1 VGDAPYIAR
10 LAPNIANRRM
20 LRIREIS
27 LMEPRAGFPRGRLL
41 EKQGAGNPEGIAS
54 NEAAQPAIR
63 LLARRRLRR
72 SLLVFYFDFVHNL
85 LNVRNVLGYLLDG
98 RAFGRGVDATLQSD
112 DALVHIIFH
121 VVLQL

>member
-1 VGDAPYIAR
+1 MLAGNAPYIAR
-10 LAPNIANRRM
+10 LAPNI
-20 LRIREIS
+20 S
-27 LMEPRAGFPRGRLL
+27 EPKNAARSRDFAPSGRLP
-41 EKQGAGNPEGIAS
+41 EKQRAGNPEEITS
-54 NEAAQPAIR
+54 NEAAQPGNR
-63 LLARRRLRR
+63 LPGRRRLRG
-72 SLLVFYFDFVHNL
+72 SLLVFHFDFVHNL